1 MSPHPAPAS
10 LMFVLRGTL
19 MLLAAWF
26 AVGCHGNSSPQQ
38 PAPERD
44 EEATIGFGARAGVT
58 PPASISAET
67 DATMRNSRVRQVE
80 QLIAGR
86 FAGVQVIP
94 TTSGG
99 FSIRIRG
106 LATFTG
112 NPEPLYVVDGQ
123 PVSVVRGRG
132 IDWLNPAD
140 IARIDILKD
149 AASTALY
156 GMRGGNGVILI
167 TTKRGQ

>member
-1 MSPHPAPAS
+1 MPPAVYFPHAPQSASTASALAPRWTPHGPDHGRPGVPMSPHPAPAS

-38 PAPERD
+38 PAPARD

-123 PVSVVRGRG
+123 PVSV
-132 IDWLNPAD
+132 
-140 IARIDILKD
+140 
-149 AASTALY
+149 
-156 GMRGGNGVILI
+156 
-167 TTKRGQ
+167 